1 MTTVLVTCVGSGVG
15 QSVIDSLNMTG
26 KYRIIGVDMN
36 PDVYAYNFCHEFLI
50 APGIYSD
57 EYVDFIIES
66 CLSEKVDVVV
76 PGHDYE
82 LLLFSK
88 NMDKFKDNGIKVIV
102 SLPDI
107 IEVSRNKF
115 EWYEYFNKYGCLVV
129 PTFYVSEFKK
139 KPDAAIYPA
148 IVKPTGGSASQGIQ
162 IISDAKGLENVN
174 DSDVIQPYLF
184 PLKEDANY
192 KNILKAI
199 ENNKFVQQSEISV
212 QLIFTTKSEMAGIFI
227 SKNILKGGVPMFV
240 DTIDPEKFEHIDE
253 IMKFAD
259 VLAKKNVVGP
269 VNLQGRITDKGF
281 VFFEMNMRFT
291 GITGTRAKL
300 GFNEVDFL
308 IKNFL
313 GKPAKLKGYTFNKL
327 GVRQVACLTK
337 PRTSSDKKKN
347 YAVLGAGGFIGSYF
361 VHELIKKND
370 YNEIYLICREASFEQ
385 YKTMYA
391 SYNKVFVL
399 MEHDDH
405 VLSKYCM
412 SDVLVN
418 FASARASEADGK
430 LYESMIFQ
438 YRQSRKL
445 YNAGIPLVIN
455 VSSQSVYNQK
465 QDMSKNE
472 SAPVEINNLYAFQ
485 KYLAE
490 EFFQNINESF
500 PANTVIS
507 LRLARVIGVPH
518 DNNKPQGFFARVI
531 EALQNNELIDIPF
544 PENKI
549 NLIDIRDAINA
560 IFYIIENN
568 DHEEF
573 PTVLNLGGT
582 NISIREYCKLVIDTL
597 NMNNKKSFIRFADTK
612 EVKSSAMINDGLFRK
627 YHWAGKYTLADT
639 IQSMNKASG

>member
-36 PDVYAYNFCHEFLI
+36 PDVYAYNFCHEFLT

-57 EYVDFIIES
+57 EYIDFIIES

-88 NMDKFKDNGIKVIV
+88 NKDKFKNNGIKVIV

-139 KPDAAIYPA
+139 NPDEAIYPA

-162 IISDAKGLENVN
+162 IINDAKGLENVN

-212 QLIFTTKSEMAGIFI
+212 QLIFNTKSEMAGIFI

-240 DTIDPEKFEHIDE
+240 DTIDPKNFEYFDE

-269 VNLQGRITDKGF
+269 VNLQGRITEKGF
-281 VFFEMNMRFT
+281 IFFEMNMRFT

-308 IKNFL
+308 IENFL
-313 GKPAKLKGYTFNKL
+313 GKPAKLNKYTYNKL

-337 PRTSSDKKKN
+337 PRTYSDEKKN
-347 YAVLGAGGFIGSYF
+347 YAILGASGFIGSYF
-361 VHELIKKND
+361 VHELINKND
-370 YNEIYLICREASFEQ
+370 YNEIYLICREASFEK
-385 YKTMYA
+385 YKAMYA
-391 SYNKVFVL
+391 SYNRVFVL
-399 MEHDDH
+399 IEHDVQ

-418 FASARASEADGK
+418 FASARANEEDEK

-445 YNAGIPLVIN
+445 YNAGIPLIIN

-465 QDMSKNE
+465 QDMPKNE

-485 KYLAE
+485 KYMAE

-500 PANTVIS
+500 PANNVIS

-518 DNNKPQGFFARVI
+518 DNNKPGGFFARVI
-531 EALQNNELIDIPF
+531 EALQNSEHIDIPF

-560 IFYIIENN
+560 IFYIIGNN
-568 DHEEF
+568 DHVEF
-573 PTVLNLGGT
+573 PSVLNVGGT

-597 NMNNKKSFIRFADTK
+597 GMNKKKGFIRFADTK
-612 EVKSSAMINDGLFRK
+612 DVKSSAMINDELFKK
-627 YHWAGKYTLADT
+627 YHWAEKYTLADT
-639 IQSMNKASG
+639 IKFIQEASD